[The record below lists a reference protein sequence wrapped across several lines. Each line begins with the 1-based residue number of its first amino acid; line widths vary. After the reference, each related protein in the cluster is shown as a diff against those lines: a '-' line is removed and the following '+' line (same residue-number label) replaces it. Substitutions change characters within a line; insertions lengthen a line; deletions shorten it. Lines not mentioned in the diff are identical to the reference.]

1 MESLMSKFNQI
12 EVREGHKETL
22 SLAFLKYLDILLVL
36 VNRANR
42 LSQEFPL
49 AYSISDSALGPG
61 QLHSNGFLP

>member
-1 MESLMSKFNQI
+1 MSKFNQI

-22 SLAFLKYLDILLVL
+22 FLAFLKYLDILLVL

-49 AYSISDSALGPG
+49 AYSISDKTFKPG
-61 QLHSNGFLP
+61 QLPSNSYLPK